1 MHRGALGGRGWGFF
15 LLVAYTRSNE
25 QNLAKSR
32 CEPVLCQAV
41 CWSTPAPG
49 IVLYRLWVVSLTESI
64 HQVFYLFQDLA
75 NIGPA
80 YDNQKQNNA
89 VSTSGSLNGKFFWSG
104 GFWIFGTKLYFPS
117 PIAGCLCSYIGW
129 DAAVKVVVWTE
140 VTLIMVKTRSASL
153 TVSF

>member
-1 MHRGALGGRGWGFF
+1 M
-15 LLVAYTRSNE
+15 AYSQSNE

-32 CEPVLCQAV
+32 CEPVLCQAM

-49 IVLYRLWVVSLTESI
+49 SALYRLWVVSLTESI

-89 VSTSGSLNGKFFWSG
+89 VSTSGSLNGKFFDQAVFEYLGPSC
-104 GFWIFGTKLYFPS
+104 IFPVL
-117 PIAGCLCSYIGW
+117 
-129 DAAVKVVVWTE
+129 
-140 VTLIMVKTRSASL
+140 
-153 TVSF
+153 